1 MRGRQALLL
10 HTRAR
15 LCNRPLIRVRLN
27 ERILSQ
33 LQRLTRLVL
42 LQRGRHPRSASCQLH
57 QLRPAALYTE
67 AAAERFRGYTVA
79 GVDLQRQ
86 PQQVLRVMR
95 RPAKYRVLADGVCVA
110 D

>member
-15 LCNRPLIRVRLN
+15 LCNRPLIRVRWN

-33 LQRLTRLVL
+33 LQRLVL

-57 QLRPAALYTE
+57 QLRPAALHIE

-95 RPAKYRVLADGVCVA
+95 RSAKYRVLADGVCVA